1 LGFNDSAV
9 CLRALE
15 GHDERVGDELR
26 LTLMPIAPC
35 TFLTN
40 DQG

>member
-1 LGFNDSAV
+1 MTSASV
-9 CLRALE
+9 TSSA
-15 GHDERVGDELR
+15 
-26 LTLMPIAPC
+26 LTLVPIAPC